1 MDRGVGGT
9 FLAATYAKW
18 HPGKRVLVL
27 SGAGLPYPYVYRQGK
42 LSRVELSG
50 IPLGLFRDAGYED
63 IELALQPGDL
73 VVSVSDGFTE
83 SLDERDEE
91 YGEKRLLKILNAN
104 REESAETILQ
114 RIFADV
120 GLFSSRAPQADDR
133 TAIVVRVTE

>member
-1 MDRGVGGT
+1 M
-9 FLAATYAKW
+9 
-18 HPGKRVLVL
+18 L
-27 SGAGLPYPYVYRQGK
+27 SGAGLPYPYVYRKGK

-50 IPLGLFRDAGYED
+50 IPLGLFREASYED
-63 IELALQPGDL
+63 VKLALQPGDL

-91 YGEKRLLKILNAN
+91 YGEKRLRKILDAN
-104 REESAETILQ
+104 REESADTVLQ

-120 GLFSSRAPQADDR
+120 GLFSSSTPQSDDR